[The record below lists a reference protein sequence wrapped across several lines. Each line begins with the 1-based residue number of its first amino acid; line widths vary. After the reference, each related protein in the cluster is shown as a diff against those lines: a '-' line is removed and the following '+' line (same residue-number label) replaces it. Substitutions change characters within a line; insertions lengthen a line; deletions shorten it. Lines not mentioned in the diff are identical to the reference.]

1 MFGKASPMKISI
13 PSTCPCCDYKLEL
26 VNDQLFCRNQ
36 ACAAQLG
43 KKLEHFCKTLGI
55 KGLGSKT
62 IEKLELADITE
73 LYYLDESEIAEAL
86 GSERIAEKL
95 ITEIDR
101 SRHASLA
108 PVLASF
114 SIPLIGNTAA
124 QKIAQVVGHID
135 EITQETCKQ
144 AGLGDKA
151 TQNLLTWLETDFV
164 LIKEFLPFSFRS
176 EQTTQSNQDQR
187 TICITGKLN
196 SFKTKQEA
204 YALLQSLGYKI
215 SETVNKSVD
224 YLVDE
229 SNKQSSKRKRAEE
242 LNIPLIENLS
252 QFLKENHND

>member
-1 MFGKASPMKISI
+1 MKITI
-13 PSTCPCCDYKLEL
+13 PTHCPCCDYKLEL

-62 IEKLELADITE
+62 IAKLELADVTE
-73 LYYLDESEIAEAL
+73 LYYLQESEIAEAL

-95 ITEIDR
+95 IVEIDR
-101 SRHASLA
+101 SRQASLA
-108 PVLASF
+108 QVLASF
-114 SIPLIGNTAA
+114 SIPLVGNTAA
-124 QKIAQVVGHID
+124 QKLCLVINHID
-135 EITQETCKQ
+135 EITLETCKQ
-144 AGLGDKA
+144 AGLGDKV
-151 TQNLLTWLETDFV
+151 TQNLLTWLETDFQE
-164 LIKEFLPFSFRS
+164 IRDFLPFTFQS
-176 EQTTQSNQDQR
+176 ETKQSNNTDQK
-187 TICITGKLN
+187 TICITGKLT

-204 YALLQSLGYKI
+204 YSRLEALGYSI
-215 SETVNKSVD
+215 LETVNKSLD

-242 LNIPLIENLS
+242 LNIPVIENLS